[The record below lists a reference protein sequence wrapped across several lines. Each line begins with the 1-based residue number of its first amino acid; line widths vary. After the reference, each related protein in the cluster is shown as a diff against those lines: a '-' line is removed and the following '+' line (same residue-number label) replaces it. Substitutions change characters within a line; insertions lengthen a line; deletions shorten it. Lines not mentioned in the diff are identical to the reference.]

1 LRDRL
6 TLLPALNWRMS
17 DEERLRIACRA
28 AAIGVWEWDIDSNE
42 MVYTR
47 IAREICGFTH
57 AQPITLAMAQAVTHP
72 DDIDRTM
79 AQARRALDPELRD
92 TSEFVYRIIRAD
104 TGAERW
110 VRAYGEAQFELVN
123 GVERAV
129 SYVGSLQDITEEKA
143 REDAVAESEARL
155 RLAID
160 AGQMAVWEVDV
171 GNDRVIG
178 SPELNRL
185 YGFPEDSNPT
195 IDDFRSRYAPGER
208 ERLTEYGHKV
218 LSEGGTELHSDI
230 KHIWP
235 DGTVKW
241 LLMRAHASMNRD
253 GDGLRVLGVVADIT
267 EKKKREEQVETV
279 ARELRHRLLNTFAII
294 SALASRSWPDGHGT
308 AKSDF
313 QTRIAAIGKATELM
327 FSRDDMLN
335 HSVTLQQVLET
346 ITAPY
351 RSAVDDPFVFEGP
364 NVDVTEHTRSL
375 AMAVHELSTNA
386 LKYGALSVPQ
396 GRVTLTWGVNTDG
409 SLTIR
414 WQEKFGPQVLQ
425 PTRSG
430 FGTMLL
436 EHMLFSP
443 PNTVAIDYAEEGL
456 TCVVTLR
463 GCAPPSVCSKE

>member
-1 LRDRL
+1 MRERL

-28 AAIGVWEWDIDSNE
+28 AAIGVWEWDLDTNE

-57 AQPITLAMAQAVTHP
+57 AQPITLGMAQGVTHP
-72 DDIDRTM
+72 DDIERTM
-79 AQARRALDPELRD
+79 AQARRALDPEIRD
-92 TSEFVYRIIRAD
+92 TSEFVYRIVRAD
-104 TGAERW
+104 TGAVRW
-110 VRAYGEAQFELVN
+110 VRAYGEAQFELTN

-143 REDAVAESEARL
+143 REDAIAESEARL
-155 RLAID
+155 TLAID

-185 YGFPEDSNPT
+185 YGFPEESNPT
-195 IDDFRSRYAPGER
+195 ADDFRSRYAPGER

-218 LSEGGTELHSDI
+218 LSEGGTELHADI

-241 LLMRAHASMNRD
+241 LLMRAQARMNRD

-267 EKKKREEQVETV
+267 EKKLREEQVETV
-279 ARELRHRLLNTFAII
+279 ARELRHRLLNTFSII
-294 SALASRSWPDGHGT
+294 SALASRSWPEGYGT
-308 AKSDF
+308 AKSEF

-335 HSVTLQQVLET
+335 HSVTLQQVVET

-351 RSAVDDPFVFEGP
+351 RSSVEDPFIFEGP
-364 NVDVTEHTRSL
+364 DVDVTEHARSL
-375 AMAVHELSTNA
+375 AMAIHELSTNA

-396 GRVTLTWGVNTDG
+396 GRVALSWSAGTDG

-414 WQEKFGPQVLQ
+414 WQEKFGPPVLK

-430 FGTMLL
+430 FGTTLL
-436 EHMLFSP
+436 ERMLFSP
-443 PNTVAIDYAEEGL
+443 PHTVAIDYAKEGL
-456 TCVVTLR
+456 TCVVTLH
-463 GCAPPSVCSKE
+463 GCGESPDCSKE